1 MANPVL
7 GKLQGQGLIE
17 TTTAGLQQAG
27 AQLATTPVG
36 AALQGRGPDSLKMA
50 GTPPA
55 KINAMAA
62 GMKDVSSVALSQLR
76 ETSRILEGTAAEAA
90 TVARAQNATIAGRVD
105 NAIAARAQ
113 KKILENWATMSQE
126 FEGLGLKE
134 KELMD
139 GPERFTADEIKA
151 LNIALKELQQGGQL
165 KDKDGNPIP
174 GSDGLTGADIDL
186 INRALKGVGSTEE
199 VDFKAVDGKM
209 PSANAL
215 ATTVSGLY
223 KEDTPG
229 EIKEKIKKAL
239 VDAKDTLKIGTLNDD
254 DAKAIF
260 GDETSDT
267 TDLINL
273 LVNLTGKDEAAVKG
287 MTLAELRTTIDSW
300 KQSEFKDV
308 ETLRKTLAES
318 GPESARGKLAL
329 QELRRLGQVGV
340 TAADAKVND
349 LQKQIREG
357 DKVTINGKSVSVDE
371 LFSDPELLVQ
381 MSSWIEDPTSAPKD
395 LQGYLTANKNGIDIA
410 IANLLGAA
418 ARGDVQ
424 ATGLTGAMQRVSD
437 NITAGAVHESIKNI
451 PVGTVEKFFPG
462 WSSFGLDAKIPAS
475 EDAYKAS
482 AGDNAVAAA
491 LKANPAL
498 TPEEQAKIREQATS
512 PEVLAKDP
520 EYNKYMKYKVL
531 QDKDLARNAEKLL
544 TNLEGLDGVDGK
556 TIFDEL
562 TPEQLR
568 TLCQSETSVNAFTTG
583 LNNRQRATT
592 FKGDTNFS
600 AEFKEVADKLNLGS
614 TASQFAN
621 LVDND
626 LSPYIEIFQKAGLS
640 NLLDIKVNSSGSG
653 LTRRTW
659 KTAKLNTTALA
670 NMVKSLGKASLADV
684 LSGKVSAGI
693 KDLEMLFTKLTQG
706 LSKVEE
712 AVKPIPSEAERDD
725 LFAKSMYQTS
735 HADTSQQKLSK
746 LTSAETTSQRE
757 YTDFNNEYLRI
768 NNEYNAVLE
777 RYSKN
782 ADIRNNRQTDE
793 AKALTAELQ
802 RLSAALSASQK
813 RVSESKN
820 KYNSAKS
827 AREQFENNR
836 AQYDK
841 ERADY
846 KDAWWRGYEKK
857 LNEDNAAIRQTYA
870 DLGDIFTGVK

>member
-113 KKILENWATMSQE
+113 NQILANWAKMSQE

-134 KELMD
+134 QELMN

-151 LNIALKELQQGGQL
+151 LNISLKELQQGGQA

-174 GSDGLTGADIDL
+174 GSDGLTDTDIDL
-186 INRALKGVGSTEE
+186 INRALKGVGSTEV

-215 ATTVSGLY
+215 ATAVSGLY

-287 MTLAELRTTIDSW
+287 MTLAELRTTIDGW

-395 LQGYLTANKNGIDIA
+395 LQGYLTANKDGIDIA
-410 IANLLGAA
+410 VANLLGAA

-437 NITAGAVHESIKNI
+437 NIAAGAVHESIKNI
-451 PVGTVEKFFPG
+451 PGETVEKFFPG

-621 LVDND
+621 LADDD
-626 LSPYIEIFQKAGLS
+626 LTAYKDIFELAGLG
-640 NLLDIKVNSSGSG
+640 NLLVTKNG
-653 LTRRTW
+653 
-659 KTAKLNTTALA
+659 KTTLNTAALA
-670 NMVKSLGKASLADV
+670 GMVREIGKMSTSDV
-684 LSGKVSAGI
+684 LSGKVKAAIDNMEG
-693 KDLEMLFTKLTQG
+693 LFTKLADR
-706 LSKVEE
+706 LSRDDE
-712 AVKPIPSEAERDD
+712 AVTAIPSEAEREK
-725 LFAKSMYQTS
+725 LFVASGEAGEYARTFDEELRRVSQFRDET
-735 HADTSQQKLSK
+735 HARLNP
-746 LTSAETTSQRE
+746 LIEGAE
-757 YTDFNNEYLRI
+757 D
-768 NNEYNAVLE
+768 A
-777 RYSKN
+777 
-782 ADIRNNRQTDE
+782 IRNWKGEEPLALWDGSVIRRKDSAGRPTFGKGSGWSEWDGEMRRLYGIKNGRIAERDRSDE
-793 AKALTAELQ
+793 AV
-802 RLSAALSASQK
+802 R
-813 RVSESKN
+813 N
-820 KYNSAKS
+820 H
-827 AREQFENNR
+827 ENNR
-836 AQYDK
+836 ENYNKNRRDKYDS
-841 ERADY
+841 
-846 KDAWWRGYEKK
+846 WWRNYESK
-857 LNEDNAAIRQTYA
+857 LNDDNAATRKRYA
-870 DLGDIFTGVK
+870 DLNDIFTGVK